1 MSTRFDNPRL
11 RYSGDRGRGF
21 LPAGASGF
29 LARAVAI
36 AAGGLILLAGL
47 FVSAVVF
54 SVMLV
59 VGLAAGGWLWWKT
72 RHLRRDLRARMDEM
86 RRMQAGETFN
96 DPLRG
101 SGFDPLR
108 RGERGRDGDVIDGD
122 YIRDPD
128 RPAG

>member
-1 MSTRFDNPRL
+1 MNTRYDNPRL

-21 LPAGASGF
+21 LPAGASGLF
-29 LARAVAI
+29 GRALAI
-36 AAGGLILLAGL
+36 AAGGLVLIAGL

-72 RHLRRDLRARMDEM
+72 RHVRRDLRERLAEM
-86 RRMQAGETFN
+86 QRMQAGERAPN
-96 DPLRG
+96 A
-101 SGFDPLR
+101 
-108 RGERGRDGDVIDGD
+108 DVIDGD

-128 RPAG
+128 RPVG